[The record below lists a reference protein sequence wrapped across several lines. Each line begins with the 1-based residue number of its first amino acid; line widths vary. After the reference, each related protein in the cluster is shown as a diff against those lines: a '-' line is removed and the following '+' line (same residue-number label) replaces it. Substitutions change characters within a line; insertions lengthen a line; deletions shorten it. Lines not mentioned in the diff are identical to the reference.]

1 MAIKKALYY
10 VPTALTILSLVA
22 GAAYGQSP
30 ININPN
36 PSLGVLGPKDV
47 EPQNVVKFIINAL
60 ILIGVIASLIFLIYG
75 GIRWIISGGDKT
87 AVDTA
92 RQHVVSAIIGL
103 VIIVLSFVII
113 NFVLFFLTGRGL
125 TSDLPLP
132 SLRTP

>member
-1 MAIKKALYY
+1 MKK
-10 VPTALTILSLVA
+10 ILFYLPVLSFLFLVFVS
-22 GAAYGQSP
+22 AASAQTP

-60 ILIGVIASLIFLIYG
+60 ILVGVIASLVFLIYG
-75 GIRWIISGGDKT
+75 GIRWIVSGGDKT
-87 AVDTA
+87 AVETA
-92 RQHVVSAIIGL
+92 RNHVVAAIVGL
-103 VIIVLSFVII
+103 VIIVLAFVII

-132 SLRTP
+132 SLKTP